1 MKKTFISFIT
11 ISTVLISSFSSFAN
25 NSQISEEGV
34 SKIFNRAGISSKDS
48 SAYVVSIKDGTT
60 IFQHNIN
67 KPLMPASNLKL
78 ITSAASLALLKPEY
92 RFKTVI
98 YGDSYVSSGILNGN
112 LYLKG
117 YGDPDLTGERLWR
130 MVKKLKNTGI
140 KEIAGDLIADESF
153 FDNKEVS
160 EGWNVRRYGDSVY
173 SARVSALSINRNIV
187 DVWLRGSNNNGE
199 KAIVTL
205 EPENDFFYIDNQTI
219 TGGGY
224 PNVIISR
231 IPTNDGKNKI
241 IIKGNVPKGSHSEV
255 NKINLDNPGLYT
267 GYVLKKLLEKEGIK
281 IGGTVKK
288 GITPKNAPELVS
300 SNSRTL
306 SSIVY
311 DFNKNSVNII
321 GEILLKYL
329 GATFKGAPGTSKK
342 GAEVIK
348 KEFFEK
354 MIKTDTSQLNIADGS
369 GLSPLNRVTSE
380 HFIKVLKYMYNDFS
394 LQSDYL
400 ASLPVAGADGTLR
413 KRSKKTA
420 GERKYRGKTGFI
432 NGVSCLSGYTV
443 SKDGEPIAFSILVNN
458 FRSMDAALSVQDG
471 ISTYLATS
479 NFNR

>member
-1 MKKTFISFIT
+1 MKKLFVSLIT
-11 ISTVLISSFSSFAN
+11 IGTLAISSFSSFAN
-25 NSQISEEGV
+25 DVSISEEGV
-34 SKIFNRAGISSKDS
+34 SKIFNRAGISAQDS

-78 ITSAASLALLKPEY
+78 ITSAASLALLKPEH

-98 YGDSYVSSGILNGN
+98 YGNSYVSSGVLNGN

-117 YGDPDLTGERLWR
+117 YGDPDLTAERLWR
-130 MVKKLKNTGI
+130 MVKKLKNTGVTQI
-140 KEIAGDLIADESF
+140 TGDLIADESF
-153 FDNKEVS
+153 FDDKEVS

-187 DVWLRGSNNNGE
+187 DVWLRGGNNQGE

-205 EPENDFFYIDNQTI
+205 EPENDFFYIENQTV

-224 PNVIISR
+224 PNVVISR
-231 IPTNDGKNKI
+231 VPTKDGKNKI
-241 IIKGNVPKGSHSEV
+241 IVKGNVPKGSHSEV

-267 GYVLKKLLEKEGIK
+267 GYVLKKLLEKEGISIK
-281 IGGTVKK
+281 GTVKK
-288 GITPKNAPELVS
+288 GITPKTAPELVS

-306 SSIVY
+306 AAIVY

-329 GATFKGAPGTSKK
+329 GASFKGAPGTSKK
-342 GAEVIK
+342 GAEVVK

-354 MIKTDTSQLNIADGS
+354 MVKMDSSQLNMADGS
-369 GLSPLNRVTSE
+369 GLSPLNRITAE
-380 HFIKVLKYMYNDFS
+380 HFVKVLRYMYTNFS
-394 LQSDYL
+394 LQSDYM

-413 KRSKKTA
+413 KRSKRTA